1 MLFRLQSPPVR
12 LASLAALSALL
23 APVAIATRPALAQT
37 VTAIARLGCTPQEQT
52 QTQQM
57 PWCSNLHNRAIRAVR
72 FSPNGQFLASGSID
86 QTAKIWNLSASLQ
99 RNGSPALVRT
109 LAARTEQVLAL
120 AFSPDG
126 TVLATG
132 GGGQESGLKLWD
144 WQRGTLLY
152 EFPRYRAIVFA
163 IAFSPDG
170 RYLASGGNDNVIRVW
185 DLSNRTLLSELP
197 EEQQI
202 LSLTFSPDGKT
213 LVSTTLG
220 RTVKL
225 WNLEDEEVET
235 ALGPYVH
242 PVWSVAFTPDG
253 DRMIYSAKRGGIRDE
268 PTNTVRVWDLEGE
281 PEQTLQAHDGE
292 IKSIALS
299 PNGRFVVSGGLD
311 NTVKLWDLE
320 TNLPIAFQAQHDSEI
335 WSVAFSSDN
344 RTFASG

>member
-1 MLFRLQSPPVR
+1 
-12 LASLAALSALL
+12 
-23 APVAIATRPALAQT
+23 
-37 VTAIARLGCTPQEQT
+37 
-52 QTQQM
+52 
-57 PWCSNLHNRAIRAVR
+57 
-72 FSPNGQFLASGSID
+72 
-86 QTAKIWNLSASLQ
+86 
-99 RNGSPALVRT
+99 
-109 LAARTEQVLAL
+109 
-120 AFSPDG
+120 
-126 TVLATG
+126 
-132 GGGQESGLKLWD
+132 
-144 WQRGTLLY
+144 
-152 EFPRYRAIVFA
+152 
-163 IAFSPDG
+163 
-170 RYLASGGNDNVIRVW
+170 
-185 DLSNRTLLSELP
+185 
-197 EEQQI
+197 I

-268 PTNTVRVWDLEGE
+268 PTNTVRIWDLEGE

-299 PNGRFVVSGGLD
+299 PNGRFLVSGGLD

-320 TNLPIAFQAQHDSEI
+320 TDRPIAFQAQHDSEI

-344 RTFASG
+344 RTFASGSVDNTVKLWRLP